1 MISNALDAMPEHGT
15 LEITTQIESRN
26 DKPYVTVSFRDN
38 GCGIPAEQ
46 QATIFELNYTTK
58 KEGNFGLGIGLSI
71 CHQIIHSHGGW
82 IEVDSIPAQYTC
94 MTIWLPLVSEG
105 ASHE

>member
-1 MISNALDAMPEHGT
+1 MRSTPCQNMVLSKSP
-15 LEITTQIESRN
+15 LIESRN

-71 CHQIIHSHGGW
+71 CHQIIHSHGG
-82 IEVDSIPAQYTC
+82 
-94 MTIWLPLVSEG
+94 
-105 ASHE
+105 